1 MRVTPS
7 ERKTPKLMVIGYTYR
22 QAHAK
27 QQSQLKCSQKTVHHV
42 YLITPD
48 GLWMMQADIGL
59 RASAVQ
65 IRLALTLDVEEACK
79 PGPCFISPGCITHF

>member
-1 MRVTPS
+1 MIT
-7 ERKTPKLMVIGYTYR
+7 R

-27 QQSQLKCSQKTVHHV
+27 QTSKLICSQLTVHHV

-59 RASAVQ
+59 GASAVQ
-65 IRLALTLDVEEACK
+65 IRLVLTLSV
-79 PGPCFISPGCITHF
+79 

>member
-1 MRVTPS
+1 MNVEPNLAIT
-7 ERKTPKLMVIGYTYR
+7 R

-27 QQSQLKCSQKTVHHV
+27 QTSRLTRPRLTVHHV

-59 RASAVQ
+59 GASAVQ
-65 IRLALTLDVEEACK
+65 IRLVLTLSVEEACK